1 MVAAEAEAVGAQGEG
16 DGRGVFESGGDLL
29 EDPLDPTERDT
40 EVDGERERVRLGEVD
55 AEGDLCGVP
64 VWMDEALL
72 RPLLGDPVG
81 VLSGV
86 RVLV

>member
-1 MVAAEAEAVGAQGEG
+1 MVAAEAEAVGAQGED

-29 EDPLDPTERDT
+29 EDQLDPTERET
-40 EVDGERERVRLGEVD
+40 EMDGERERVKLGEDD
-55 AEGDLCGVP
+55 AEGDLGGVP

-72 RPLLGDPVG
+72 RPLLGDPDG

-86 RVLV
+86 RVLI